1 MKEKNDQKL
10 NSSVNFQISMTLQHP
25 DSCKGGNTI
34 PVDKDGR
41 PYHFGCTKDEVSND
55 FLITTDYYLAEQIAK
70 LFEEKEPFCFRS
82 NRGYTTF
89 TGHYKGKRLSI
100 CAFGIGFAMID
111 FLVRE
116 VRTITKGK
124 LTFIQL
130 GAAPS
135 PAGHA
140 LGTAINVKDCVAYEL
155 DFNTFN
161 KDNATPYRFFKK
173 PVPAHE
179 GLLKALNEGLKAA
192 NIPTVEGRV
201 ASNPSFVSGV
211 NAPTL
216 ASGGVGNLDF
226 KTDGLL
232 EKVQAELG
240 KIDSLEMDTYP
251 LYWTALREVNKDIH
265 AACVTVVNSDANGHA
280 MSTEDVRK
288 RQLEVAAV
296 ILEQLGKL
304 Q

>member
-1 MKEKNDQKL
+1 
-10 NSSVNFQISMTLQHP
+10 MTLQHP

-41 PYHFGCTKDEVSND
+41 PYHFGCTGAEISND

-116 VRTITKGK
+116 VRTITQGK

-140 LGTAINVKDCVAYEL
+140 NGTAINVKDCVAYEL
-155 DFNTFN
+155 DFNEFGGNTE
-161 KDNATPYRFFKK
+161 TPYRFFKK
-173 PVPAHE
+173 PVPANE
-179 GLLKALNEGLKAA
+179 KLLAALNEGLKAA

-211 NAPTL
+211 NSPALPQF
-216 ASGGVGNLDF
+216 DF
-226 KTDGLL
+226 KQSGLL
-232 EKVQAELG
+232 AKVEAELG

-251 LYWTALREVNKDIH
+251 LYWTALREVNHQIE
-265 AACVTVVNSDANGHA
+265 AACVTVVNSDAKGNA
-280 MSTEDVRK
+280 MNIEELRK

>member
-1 MKEKNDQKL
+1 
-10 NSSVNFQISMTLQHP
+10 MTLQHP

-41 PYHFGCTKDEVSND
+41 PYHFGANKDEVSNE
-55 FLITTDYYLAEQIAK
+55 FLITSDYYLAEQISK

-124 LTFIQL
+124 LTFIAL

-140 LGTAINVKDCVAYEL
+140 LGTAINIKDAVAYEL

-161 KDNATPYRFFKK
+161 AENPTPYRFFKK
-173 PVPAHE
+173 PVPADE
-179 GLLKALNEGLKAA
+179 TLFNALNEGLKAA
-192 NIPTVEGRV
+192 NIPHVEGRV
-201 ASNPSFVSGV
+201 ASNPSFISGV
-211 NAPTL
+211 NSADIN
-216 ASGGVGNLDF
+216 GFNF
-226 KTDGLL
+226 KKEGLL
-232 EKVQAELG
+232 QKVEAELG
-240 KIDSLEMDTYP
+240 KIDTLEMDTYP
-251 LYWTALREVNKDIH
+251 LYWTALREVNHDIKT
-265 AACVTVVNSDANGHA
+265 AAISIVNSDANGHA
-280 MSTEDVRK
+280 LPVEELRK
-288 RQLEVAAV
+288 RQVEVAAV